1 MPLPWEELVPMLSV
15 NPDAAT
21 REDVA
26 RLAAEL
32 MEANHARQELR
43 EVVLPFV
50 LHARSMMATHHGSG
64 MEVHKCGHSYLTAG
78 AFYQAEE
85 VYRETARETE

>member
-1 MPLPWEELVPMLSV
+1 MLSV

-21 REDVA
+21 RDDVA

-50 LHARSMMATHHGSG
+50 LHARAFIEAAPCIRDFGL
-64 MEVHKCGHSYLTAG
+64 VLHKCGHSYLTAG

-85 VYRETARETE
+85 VYRETAKDAAE

>member
-1 MPLPWEELVPMLSV
+1 MPIPWEERVPMLSV

-32 MEANHARQELR
+32 MDANHARQELR
-43 EVVLPFV
+43 EVLLPFT
-50 LHARSMMATHHGSG
+50 LHSQAMGKEHGAG
-64 MEVHKCGHSYLTAG
+64 MVVHQVQHSYLTAG
-78 AFYQAEE
+78 AFTEAER
-85 VYRETARETE
+85 VYNETAGGVG

>member
-1 MPLPWEELVPMLSV
+1 MLSV

-26 RLAAEL
+26 RLASEL

-43 EVVLPFV
+43 EVVFPFV
-50 LHARSMMATHHGSG
+50 LHAQAIGKKHGNG
-64 MEVHKCGHSYLTAG
+64 MVLHQCGHSYLTAG

-85 VYRETARETE
+85 VYRETAREA

>member
-1 MPLPWEELVPMLSV
+1 MLQV

-50 LHARSMMATHHGSG
+50 LHAKALLFKNGVAMGKGSG
-64 MEVHKCGHSYLTAG
+64 MLVHKVGHSYLTAG

-85 VYRETARETE
+85 VYRETAKDAAE